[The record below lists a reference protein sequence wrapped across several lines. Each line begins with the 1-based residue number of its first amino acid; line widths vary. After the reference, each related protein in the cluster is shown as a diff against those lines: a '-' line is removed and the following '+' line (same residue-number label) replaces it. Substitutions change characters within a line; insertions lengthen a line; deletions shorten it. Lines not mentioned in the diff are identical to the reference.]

1 MTEARPIR
9 QLDVDQAAAE
19 LGVGT
24 TGAPPPEAASAAAD
38 VGTPLLVD
46 VREADELTAL
56 RVPGALHVP
65 LSDFATTSA
74 DLPRDRP
81 LLLLCASGRRSL
93 VAAEYLQRNGHRDVA
108 NVSGGIIE
116 WQKRGLPTANGPVT
130 PGQGGADGRAARAG
144 SRSRTP
150 RRPGRGSGRD

>member
-1 MTEARPIR
+1 MTDARPIR

-24 TGAPPPEAASAAAD
+24 AAMPPAAD
-38 VGTPLLVD
+38 ASPSPATGTPLLVD
-46 VREADELTAL
+46 VREADELAAL

-93 VAAEYLQRNGHRDVA
+93 VAAEYLQRNGHADVA

-116 WQKRGLPTANGPVT
+116 WQKRGLPTASGPEAPVE
-130 PGQGGADGRAARAG
+130 GGAGG
-144 SRSRTP
+144 
-150 RRPGRGSGRD
+150 GF